1 MSSRPRLLSHLRT
14 RVWLLLA
21 LIVIPTF
28 LHALFVFERQQQQAM
43 EQEQDNIR
51 HFIHTALVEEARM
64 LQHTREV
71 LRIMANAEELKKLA
85 PGDCSGLARRLL
97 QTQGDYLNFG
107 GVLPNGH
114 LFCTGVTQRY
124 DINYADRR
132 WFMEAMDGRE
142 QPNGHYLISRSTGK
156 PGVVFSQPLKHD
168 DGTPRAVLFAT
179 TSTEWLSRLAFGNKL
194 PPGWNASIVTQE
206 LDLVAHYPQRS
217 QSLEDSLPNGSLTAL
232 LQDSP
237 GEGIHELTGND
248 GQVRLY
254 GISPL
259 LSTGSQ
265 LYLIIGA
272 PKELVLAQARQDFHN
287 SIAVLV
293 IITLVTLTIGHLAI
307 DRSFLHWARQLES
320 ATRRLG
326 KGERGVALE
335 SSTHIAELANIDQ
348 AFQRMAG
355 QLEAKE
361 KQLGKL
367 NRLYRMLSSCNQTIV
382 HGLPEQEML
391 QQLCAIAVREGGF
404 RMAWVGR
411 LQGTELEPLAW
422 AGQVGNYLEDLDAHP
437 DGPHSQGPTAVALH
451 QGPYGLCND
460 MLNDPAVAYKREAAL
475 ALGYRSGASFPL
487 RVGGRLYGVFGL
499 YAGETQFFDAE
510 EVALLAELA
519 GDMAFALE
527 VAEAAR
533 RHLATQLSLQESEAL
548 FHTLTAVSPVGIFRT
563 DPEGNVT
570 YVNEHWCAM
579 AGMDAAAALGSG
591 WLQAVHPADREAVQ
605 NALRSAT
612 RENRP
617 LNLEFRLQQP
627 DGQVTWVMGQAQEER
642 GEDGRILGY
651 VGTTTDISE
660 RRAAEEML
668 RKLSL
673 AVEQSP
679 NAIAITDLQG
689 RLEYVNQA
697 LIDHTG
703 YSREEL
709 IGQNPRV
716 LASGKTPVST
726 FVELWKK
733 LKAGDSWRGEFINQ
747 RKNGEI
753 FIEQAHIS
761 PIHQA
766 NGKISHYLAI
776 KEDITERKR
785 ISEELER
792 YRMHLEELVTERT
805 QQIETLNQ
813 ELKHRALEADS
824 ANQAKSTFL
833 ANMSHEIRTPMNAI
847 VGLTHLLQREICQP
861 DQLQKLNR
869 ISEAASHLLSIINDI
884 LDISK
889 IEAGKLLIENS
900 DFDLMAVIRKTT
912 ALMAEKIKEKGLT
925 LEQDIPP
932 LPERLRGDPTRLGQA
947 LLNYLSNA
955 VKFTDQGKIILRIRM
970 KEEQPGSWLFRFE
983 IQDTGIGIT
992 PTDLARLFTPFEQA
1006 DSTTS
1011 RKYGGTGLGLTINQR
1026 LARLMGGEVGAES
1039 TPGEGS
1045 TFWFTARLTRAQDP
1059 AGSPSLPPPENPE
1072 EALRT
1077 TCGGCRILL
1086 AEDNPINQDVAR
1098 ELLLAV
1104 GLEVD
1109 VASDGARAVELARE
1123 HDYDLVLMDVQM
1135 PHMDGLEATRAIRH
1149 LPGREQLPILAMTA
1163 SAFTE
1168 DRNLC
1173 LQAGMDDHVAKPV
1186 EPEALFISLLHWL
1199 PQRRGSARLPAS
1211 IPDAAAP
1218 ALTTTSVP
1226 GILETIPG
1234 LEKEAALHNL
1244 RGNETLYLRLLTK
1257 YRDNHARDMDALN
1270 QALAASDLATAQ
1282 SMAHAMKGTT
1292 GLLGMLTLSRL
1303 AGQLE
1308 ASLRDP
1314 ETPRARLLAQAE
1326 VLGQAHGAL
1335 IQALESGLPQVDAA
1349 PPPAPADKSLLE
1361 ELEQRLAADDAA
1373 ANLLLRQHFPALH
1386 QRLGEGP
1393 ARQLEA
1399 LVENYDYPRALA
1411 CLRQALAEKPG

>member
-1 MSSRPRLLSHLRT
+1 MSSRPRLLSRLRT

-43 EQEQDNIR
+43 EQEKDNIR
-51 HFIHTALVEEARM
+51 HFIHTALVEESRM

-71 LRIMANAEELKKLA
+71 LRIMANAEELKKLS

-107 GVLPNGH
+107 GVLPSGH
-114 LFCTGVTQRY
+114 LFCSGVPQRY

-156 PGVVFSQPLKHD
+156 PGVVFSQPLKHS
-168 DGTPRAVLFAT
+168 DGSPRAVLFAT
-179 TSTEWLSRLAFGNKL
+179 TSSEWLSRLAFGNKL
-194 PPGWNASIVTQE
+194 PRGWNASIVTQD

-217 QSLEDSLPNGSLTAL
+217 QGPDRSLPNGSLAAL

-265 LYLIIGA
+265 LYLVIGA

-287 SIAVLV
+287 SIAILV

-307 DRSFLHWARQLES
+307 DRSFLHWARRLET

-326 KGERGVALE
+326 QGERGVVLE
-335 SSTHIAELANIDQ
+335 SSTRIAELANIDQ
-348 AFQRMAG
+348 SFQRMAG

-411 LQGTELEPLAW
+411 LQGMELEPLAW

-460 MLNDPAVAYKREAAL
+460 MANDPAVAYKREAAL

-499 YAGETQFFDAE
+499 YAGEAQFFDAE
-510 EVALLAELA
+510 ELALLAELA
-519 GDMAFALE
+519 SDMAFALE

-533 RHLATQLSLQESEAL
+533 RHLATQVSLQESEAL

-579 AGMDAAAALGSG
+579 AGMDAATARGSG

-605 NALRSAT
+605 TARRSAVL
-612 RENRP
+612 EGRP
-617 LNLEFRLQQP
+617 FNLEFRLQRP

-642 GEDGRILGY
+642 GEGGRILGY

-679 NAIAITDLQG
+679 NAIAITDTQG

-709 IGQNPRV
+709 IGENPRV
-716 LASGKTPVST
+716 LASGRTPAST
-726 FVELWKK
+726 YAELWQK
-733 LKAGDSWRGEFINQ
+733 LQTGESWRGEFINQ
-747 RKNGEI
+747 RKNGEL
-753 FIEQAHIS
+753 FVELAHIS
-761 PIHQA
+761 PIHQVD
-766 NGKISHYLAI
+766 GRISHYLAI

-785 ISEELER
+785 IGEELER
-792 YRMHLEELVTERT
+792 YRLHLEELVTERT
-805 QQIETLNQ
+805 RQIDTLNQ
-813 ELKHRALEADS
+813 ELKRRALEADS

-847 VGLTHLLQREICQP
+847 VGLTHLLQREVHQP

-869 ISEAASHLLSIINDI
+869 ISEAAGHLLTVINDI

-900 DFDLMAVIRKTT
+900 DFDLQGVIQKSA
-912 ALMAEKIKEKGLT
+912 ALVAEKIREKGLS
-925 LEQDIPP
+925 LELDIPP
-932 LPERLRGDPTRLGQA
+932 LPERLHGDPTRLGQA

-955 VKFTDQGKIILRIRM
+955 VKFTEQGSITLRIRVA
-970 KEEQPGSWLFRFE
+970 EAQQDSWLLRFE
-983 IQDTGIGIT
+983 VEDTGIGIT

-1039 TPGEGS
+1039 TPGQGS
-1045 TFWFTARLTRAQDP
+1045 IFWFTARLTRARTP
-1059 AGSPSLPPPENPE
+1059 AGSPPLAAPEHPE
-1072 EALRT
+1072 QALRAA
-1077 TCGGCRILL
+1077 CSGCRILL

-1098 ELLLAV
+1098 ELLQAV

-1109 VASDGARAVELARE
+1109 VAGDGIKAVELARE
-1123 HDYDLVLMDVQM
+1123 RNYDLVLMDVQM
-1135 PHMDGLEATRAIRH
+1135 PHMDGLEATRAIRR
-1149 LPGREQLPILAMTA
+1149 LPGRERLPILAMTA

-1173 LQAGMDDHVAKPV
+1173 LLAGMNDHVAKPV
-1186 EPEALFISLLHWL
+1186 EPDALFLSLLHWL
-1199 PQRRGSARLPAS
+1199 PHRQGPAPLPMS
-1211 IPDAAAP
+1211 IPESPSAAPAAAP
-1218 ALTTTSVP
+1218 GS
-1226 GILETIPG
+1226 GILAAIPG
-1234 LEKEAALHNL
+1234 LEMEAALHNL
-1244 RGNETLYLRLLTK
+1244 RGNETLYLRLLSK
-1257 YRDNHARDMDALN
+1257 YRDNHARDMETLN
-1270 QALAASDLATAQ
+1270 QALAETDLATAQ
-1282 SMAHAMKGTT
+1282 SVTHAMKGTT
-1292 GLLGMLTLSRL
+1292 SLLGMLTLSRL

-1326 VLGQAHGAL
+1326 VLGQAHEAL
-1335 IQALESGLPQVDAA
+1335 IQALEAGLPQVDAPPP
-1349 PPPAPADKSLLE
+1349 PPPADQSLLE

-1373 ANLLLRQHFPALH
+1373 ANLLLRRHFPALR
-1386 QRLGEGP
+1386 QRLGEEP
-1393 ARQLEA
+1393 ARQLES
-1399 LVENYDYPRALA
+1399 LVESYDYPRALA
-1411 CLRQALAEKPG
+1411 CLRQALAENPG